1 MLGESLQKSRDR
13 KIQRELDQKR
23 VAREYMR
30 HCDQNGIC
38 SRDASLLMP
47 HDVKAGLAMIN
58 AENRKAEMASFRA
71 KKQQMKDKFQVQN
84 RAI

>member
-1 MLGESLQKSRDR
+1 MLGESQRRSRDL
-13 KIQRELDQKR
+13 KIQRELRQKR

-30 HCDQNGIC
+30 HCDQNGIS

-47 HDVKAGLAMIN
+47 CDVKAGLSMIR
-58 AENRKAEMASFRA
+58 AENRKADMELFRA